1 MSLEAEQAVIGLS
14 LRSADAWRAAAASGL
29 SPQHFTDPTCQA
41 LWVAMLAA
49 DAKVGRVTVLSL
61 WEVASQELMRQ
72 LNSFLPHTPMAQNVL
87 AYADNVLASYWQ
99 QQALLSIAELTAH
112 LKAWQEWQPIE
123 QFRQRFAETMARL
136 STLTTGEKSKPA
148 LAADLLPAVI
158 DEIEAMFAAADGEKK
173 STGIPTGFQS
183 LDIVLN
189 SGWQRGQ
196 MYTVAARPGGGK
208 TTFSLSTAIEAAMRG
223 HKVLYG
229 TVEMSARDIV
239 KKLLS
244 NRAKV
249 VGGKY
254 QSGDLTAQ
262 DIDQTHHGIKE
273 IVPMRLWIDDLWRGQ
288 IETLFHNAGRIRRSD
303 GLDMVVVDYVGLA
316 KIEGKHDSSKERF
329 SAISKF
335 CKAAALEMNVA
346 VLLLSQ
352 LNRDAEKFDRPS
364 LTHLSTADE
373 ISHDSDAVLILYK
386 FQDKKSSGD
395 PESRIALVKNRW
407 GKTIDIPVQA
417 DLARNAYRSVDLN
430 WESFRDG

>member
-1 MSLEAEQAVIGLS
+1 
-14 LRSADAWRAAAASGL
+14 
-29 SPQHFTDPTCQA
+29 
-41 LWVAMLAA
+41 MLAV
-49 DAKVGRVTVLSL
+49 DAKVGQVTVVSL

-72 LNSFLPHTPMAQNVL
+72 LNSFLPSTPLAQNVM
-87 AYADNVLASYWQ
+87 AYADNILATYWQ
-99 QQALLSIAELTAH
+99 QQALLSIADLAAH

-123 QFRQRFAETMARL
+123 HFRMRFAETLTRL

-148 LAADLLPAVI
+148 LAAELLPAVI
-158 DEIEAMFAAADGEKK
+158 DEIEAMFEAAAGGEKK

-183 LDIVLN
+183 IDLVLN

-208 TTFSLSTAIEAAMRG
+208 TTFALSTAIEAAQRG

-244 NRAKV
+244 NRARV

-254 QSGDLTAQ
+254 QSGELTAQ
-262 DIDQTHHGIKE
+262 DIDQTHYGIKE

-288 IETLFHNAGRIRRSD
+288 IETLFHNAGRIRRTD

-386 FQDKKSSGD
+386 FQDKKSAGD
-395 PESRIALVKNRW
+395 PEPRIALVKNRW
-407 GKTIDIPVQA
+407 GKTIDIPVCA
-417 DLARNAYRSVDLN
+417 DLACNAYRSVDLN
-430 WESFRDG
+430 WGAFRNG